1 MIHFATFVIAAAFS
15 AGIILAIFPVLV
27 RYALARPNA
36 RSSHKIPTPQG
47 GGIAIVSA
55 TLIVVFA
62 QHLWLPIE
70 AHWTNFVALAVAM
83 VALAL
88 IGAFDDIFALPAT
101 PRLLLQVV
109 VVAALLASAGSEARL
124 FPSVVPFWLE
134 LTLATVAGVWFVN
147 LVNFMDGLDW
157 MTVAEMVPVTG
168 ALALFG
174 AAGFIDPLATLVA
187 TALCGALVGFAWF
200 NKPVAKL
207 FLGDVGSL
215 PIGVAV
221 AWLLF
226 MLASAGYLA
235 AAVVLPLYYC
245 ADATL
250 TLVRRAL
257 RRERLWEA
265 HRSHF
270 YQRATDNG
278 FTSVA
283 VSAHVFAVNVALAL
297 LAAWTVVQPE
307 PAVELAAVIFGTV
320 IVGWCLR
327 RFTRRH
333 VEGRVA

>member
-1 MIHFATFVIAAAFS
+1 MIHIATFVIAAAFS
-15 AGIILAIFPVLV
+15 AGMILAIFPVLV

-62 QHLWLPIE
+62 QCLWLPID
-70 AHWTNFVALAVAM
+70 AHWTNLVALAVAM
-83 VALAL
+83 IALAL
-88 IGAFDDIFALPAT
+88 IGAFDDIRPLPAA

-109 VVAALLASAGSEARL
+109 VVAALLASAGPDARL
-124 FPSVVPFWLE
+124 FPSVVPLWLE
-134 LTLATVAGVWFVN
+134 LTLATIAGVWFVN

-157 MTVAEMVPVTG
+157 ITVAEMVPVTG
-168 ALALFG
+168 AVALLG

-200 NKPVAKL
+200 NKPVAQL

-215 PIGVAV
+215 PIGLAV

-226 MLASAGYLA
+226 MLAGAGYFA
-235 AAVVLPLYYC
+235 AAVILPLYYC

-278 FTSVA
+278 FTAVG
-283 VSAHVFAVNVALAL
+283 VSAHVFVVNLALAV
-297 LAAWTVVQPE
+297 LATWTILQPG
-307 PAVELAAVIFGTV
+307 PAVELAAVVFGTV

-327 RFTRRH
+327 RFTREQA
-333 VEGRVA
+333 EGRVA